1 MSMEVTMSSELI
13 SKLQI
18 IQNEFQYL
26 PEEKLYELSME
37 TGIPTGQIMGV
48 ATFYEG
54 FRFKPA
60 GKHRIK
66 VCVGTAC
73 HVKGA
78 ESIYK
83 SYREFLKIEDDN
95 DTDKNMM
102 FTVEKVACLGC
113 CSLAPAVQI
122 DSVIYGPV
130 NKEIIPN
137 TISDFLQSITPGS
150 IGTNDKSHFTIDGEV
165 RTCLCSSC
173 VASGGLEIYNQLK
186 YMGITTKVV
195 SCRGLSYNA
204 PQLEIIDNCNNSFI
218 YKDVKRESVIEI
230 LLKHFKSTLSFKI
243 RHYGDKIIDFIA
255 GTDNPKSIALYNS
268 NEFCKCQKKL
278 VTESAGITGPLNLED
293 YKEHSGFSI
302 LESEITPDEVINVLY
317 ESGLRGRGGAGFPTY
332 LKWKKVKENRG
343 EKKFLICNGDEGDPG
358 AFMDRMILESF
369 PFKVIEGILIA
380 CKTCSIHEA
389 LLYIREEYPLAI
401 KRVQEA
407 IGLCKYLFEEH
418 SVDLRVI
425 VGAGAFI
432 CGEETALIESIEGKR
447 GEPREKGPYPS
458 EMGLYGYPTL
468 VNNVETF
475 AAIPWIIRNG
485 SEEFSN
491 HGTERSPGT
500 KLFALAGK
508 INRGGLIE
516 VPMGITIRE
525 IVENIGGG
533 VENDRPLKAVQ
544 IGGPSGGCVPESLC
558 DTPIDY
564 EELQQTGSIMGS
576 GGLVILDDRDCM
588 VEFAR
593 YFMEFTYK
601 ESCGR
606 CTYCRVGTKRMLE
619 ILTNLCENR
628 GRVGDIERLI
638 HLGQITTQR
647 SKCGLGKNASAPLL
661 STIRYFRDEY
671 QSHID
676 GCCPAA
682 SCKNLITFS
691 INDNCIGCTK
701 CFQICPAEA
710 IEFLPYQKHSIDNEK
725 CIRCGECKNS
735 CLEGAIDVN

>member
-1 MSMEVTMSSELI
+1 MNNELI
-13 SKLQI
+13 SQLQS
-18 IQNEFQYL
+18 IQNKYQYL
-26 PEEKLYELSME
+26 PKERLYELSLE
-37 TGIPTGQIMGV
+37 TGIPTGQIIGV

-78 ESIYK
+78 EKIFE
-83 SYREFLKIEDDN
+83 SYREHLEIEDGE
-95 DTDKNMM
+95 DTDKNKL

-130 NKEIIPN
+130 TKEIIPD
-137 TISDFLQSITPGS
+137 TISDFLGS
-150 IGTNDKSHFTIDGEV
+150 LKESKKSDSKKSAIILDGEV

-173 VASGGLEIYNQLK
+173 VASGGLEVFNQLR
-186 YMGITTKVV
+186 YLNIETKTV

-204 PQLEIIDNCNNSFI
+204 PQMEIIDRTGNSFI
-218 YKDVKRESVIEI
+218 YKHVNRESVEGI
-230 LLKHFKSTLSFKI
+230 LLKHFRSSLGYKI
-243 RHYGDKIIDFIA
+243 KHYGNRVLNIISGDEKDERLE
-255 GTDNPKSIALYNS
+255 TYDSS
-268 NEFCKCQKKL
+268 EFCKCQKKL
-278 VTESAGITGPLNLED
+278 VTESAGVTNPLSLTE
-293 YKEHSGFSI
+293 YQEHGGFEI
-302 LESEITPDEVINVLY
+302 LESDITPDEIIEVLH

-332 LKWKKVKENRG
+332 LKWKKVKENPG
-343 EKKFLICNGDEGDPG
+343 DKKYLICNGDEGDPG

-369 PFKVIEGILIA
+369 PFKVIEGMLIA
-380 CKTCSIHEA
+380 CRTCGIHDA

-407 IGLCKYLFEEH
+407 INLCKDLLTEFN
-418 SVDLRVI
+418 VQLRVI

-458 EMGLYGYPTL
+458 EVGLYGLPTL

-533 VENDRPLKAVQ
+533 VEGGRPLKAVQ
-544 IGGPSGGCVPESLC
+544 IGGPSGGCVPEFLC

-593 YFMEFTYK
+593 YFMEFTYN

-628 GRVGDIERLI
+628 GKEGDIEKLI
-638 HLGQITTQR
+638 HLGEITTGR
-647 SKCGLGKNASAPLL
+647 SKCGLGKNASSPLL
-661 STIRYFRDEY
+661 TTIKYFRDEY
-671 QSHID
+671 QKHID
-676 GCCPAA
+676 GTCPAG
-682 SCKNLITFS
+682 SCKDLISYS

-710 IEFLPYQKHSIDNEK
+710 IEFLPYQKHSIDMDK
-725 CIRCGECKNS
+725 CVRCGECKNS
-735 CLEGAIDVN
+735 CLEGAIDVH